1 MLLLRQATAVAVHIG
16 PLVDATDGFT
26 AETGVTFAA
35 NEIDLYKAQSAAAV
49 DISGR
54 TVAHIAGGVYRL
66 SLIASDTD
74 TLGPLAVVARDSAH
88 RPFRLNAA
96 VVNPNWWDA
105 MFGGDLLWTDAREID
120 GSIDAAA
127 NLRRGA
133 LATVPLT
140 VQTGSSSAR
149 VATDL
154 TEGTN
159 DHYNGRTIVF
169 ITGALAGQ
177 AASILDYNGATKEL
191 TVSSMTEAPSNGDL
205 AVIV

>member
-1 MLLLRQATAVAVHIG
+1 MLILRQATAVIVHIG

-26 AETGVTFAA
+26 AETAVAFAA
-35 NEIDLYKAQSAAAV
+35 SELDLYKAQATAAV

-54 TVAHIAGGVYRL
+54 TVAHIAGGVYQL
-66 SLIASDTD
+66 SLLASDTD
-74 TLGPLAVVARDSAH
+74 TLGPIAIIARDAAH

-105 MFGGDLLWTDAREID
+105 MFAGDALWVDAREVD
-120 GSIDAAA
+120 GSLDAAA

-140 VQTGSSSAR
+140 VQAGSSSAR
-149 VATDL
+149 IATNL

-159 DHYNGRTIVF
+159 DHYNGRTVVF

-177 AASILDYNGATKEL
+177 ATTVLDYNGATKEL
-191 TVSSMTEAPSNGDL
+191 TVASMTEAPSNGDL